1 MMGATCPA
9 HKYRLM
15 KVRLLMRV
23 WIITACI
30 MALIITAASSLCAR
44 VDFLYLSIEREYNVS
59 AVLT

>member
-23 WIITACI
+23 WIITAYI

-44 VDFLYLSIEREYNVS
+44 VDF
-59 AVLT
+59 